1 MVKTH
6 EYKTWKKRVLLFYL
20 FCAKK
25 IKLSGHWRT
34 LGKCRNYSPAARVFY
49 ISLAFSNARRVLSQC
64 NKRLRLFYLLNTQ
77 SRQQS
82 GRALCVCAQALAAV
96 TEQKHLSLSLLLK
109 CKLLL

>member
-1 MVKTH
+1 M
-6 EYKTWKKRVLLFYL
+6 LLFYL

-34 LGKCRNYSPAARVFY
+34 LGKCRNYLPAARVFY

-64 NKRLRLFYLLNTQ
+64 NTRLRLFHLLNKQ

-82 GRALCVCAQALAAV
+82 GRALCVCALPRGTSIGGRDGTKTSVVEFAI
-96 TEQKHLSLSLLLK
+96 EM
-109 CKLLL
+109 